1 MSSSTLWR
9 DKLSLLL
16 GLMKGN
22 KSSYPTDIYSETD
35 YRDLVRRESKR
46 SERSGHLCWILL
58 VYRTNAQGLIV
69 SMGPEL
75 AEKTISA
82 LSGTVRATDHVGW
95 YRQGQM
101 LGVLLTT
108 LKPDSAGDGCEK
120 LKSLLLDRLRGAL
133 TLTDGCSLQVRMI
146 EQDEL
151 SVLHAVAHPE
161 PFLGSND

>member
-1 MSSSTLWR
+1 MRSATLWR

-22 KSSYPTDIYSETD
+22 KLSSPADIYTETE

-58 VYRTNAQGLIV
+58 VYRTNAQGLV
-69 SMGPEL
+69 VPLGTVL
-75 AEKTISA
+75 ANKIISV
-82 LSGTVRATDHVGW
+82 LSSTVRATDHLGW
-95 YRQGQM
+95 YRQGEM

-108 LKPDSAGDGCEK
+108 LRLDSAGDGCEK
-120 LKSLLLDRLRGAL
+120 LKNRLLDRLHGAL
-133 TLTDGCSLQVRMI
+133 TVTDGCSLRIRMI

-151 SVLHAVAHPE
+151 SVLHAVPHPE

>member
-1 MSSSTLWR
+1 MRSATLWR

-22 KSSYPTDIYSETD
+22 KLSSPAGIYSETD
-35 YRDLVRRESKR
+35 YRDLVRRESRR

-58 VYRTNAQGLIV
+58 VYRTNAQGLVV

-75 AEKTISA
+75 ADKTISA
-82 LSGTVRATDHVGW
+82 LSGTARATDHVGW
-95 YRQGQM
+95 YRQGQV

-108 LKPDSAGDGCEK
+108 LQPDSAGDGCEK
-120 LKSLLLDRLRGAL
+120 LKCRLLDRLRGAL
-133 TLTDGCSLQVRMI
+133 TLTDGCSLQIRMI

-151 SVLHAVAHPE
+151 SVLYAVPHPE